1 MPLIDCQACG
11 ARLELPGEFPESAR
25 FVCAR
30 CGLISSNV
38 ESVRNFS
45 WMALDEFTR
54 RYGASRGNMIAGLIG
69 ASLWLPLLD
78 VLLVVR
84 NALDVALIVA
94 LALPYAAVLLALF
107 ASRARRPAVLY
118 MAITWV
124 LLGVYLAYLR
134 FLFELRPDWCEL
146 VIGPGS
152 HSVSRGQLLAASFFA
167 VLSGAA
173 VRIFYRLQAA
183 RLPKFGS

>member
-1 MPLIDCQACG
+1 MPLIDCQSCG
-11 ARLELPGEFPESAR
+11 ARLELPDEFPEGAR

-38 ESVRNFS
+38 EAVRNFS

-54 RYGASRGNMIAGLIG
+54 NYGASRANMIAGLIG

-78 VLLVVR
+78 VILVIR
-84 NALDVALIVA
+84 NALDLGLMLA
-94 LALPYAAVLLALF
+94 LATPYLVVLFALF
-107 ASRARRPAVLY
+107 ALRARRPAVLY

-124 LLGVYLAYLR
+124 VLGVYLAYLR
-134 FLFELRPDWCEL
+134 FLFELKPDWSEL

-167 VLSGAA
+167 VFSGAA
-173 VRIFYRLQAA
+173 VHFFYRLQAA
-183 RLPKFGS
+183 RLPKLGS